1 MLAIDPC
8 AHLRQLVQELYVFRD
23 TYLSTSLDGN
33 LFSGKE
39 SDVIKLLKPQNV
51 DLQKHLTELIRNV
64 AEAFNSK
71 PDLIQDRLDKVLRA
85 ADQCESSL
93 TATSFSDMAQLYYL
107 RGRAFNVLS
116 AEETQPGQSQAKS
129 CLLKALKLDPNLSD
143 AWCELAEV
151 SWMEGDPESAIA
163 PLRSALKHDPKH
175 SESLWRLSMLLRQLH
190 GEDNKKAK
198 EALLAPSPD
207 AADVLNLLPPLDATS
222 FPSCLTENTSK
233 DPSKASTT
241 SLLLSVRLAHA
252 AVKAAPTN
260 GRAWEC
266 LGNALLTTFLTG
278 SPSSDAL
285 VNRCLAA
292 FAQAARDP
300 CVAMAP
306 HFHYNRG
313 VACHYQDKFSEA
325 IVSWFRASLLDPA
338 WPAPRT
344 YVLRLTSTLRRIA
357 DEMAGVGATAKA
369 RRRLQE
375 LIQPLAAC
383 LKVCRNQAVPS
394 SGNSGEADETPRR
407 KVQKST
413 CAALTR
419 LLGPFFNEDQLAD
432 SSVAVSRQGRP
443 KTLSASAELLKCQLR
458 LFNDLQ
464 TGSNVGS
471 VCCGRVVTSL
481 PSDSDLVLNLLCV
494 DAEGSLMVL
503 RIYHIGKG
511 VGPVVKDVLAIPDP
525 YVEECNVS
533 ADLLRLVLTFD
544 ACTVAEGAGG
554 NSESDDADDDGV
566 VNSPALSSALQHLS
580 DIHLRLIRV
589 PTPSVLCV
597 NGRRIG
603 RSWTAPVV
611 LKNVF
616 FTCV

>member
-1 MLAIDPC
+1 MAATDSC
-8 AHLRQLVQELYVFRD
+8 AQLRQLVQELYIFRD
-23 TYLSTSLDGN
+23 TYLCTTLDGN
-33 LFSGKE
+33 LFTGKE
-39 SDVIKLLKPQNV
+39 SDVVKIFQPQNA
-51 DLQKHLTELIRNV
+51 DLQQRLTELIRNV
-64 AEAFNSK
+64 AQAFNSK
-71 PDLIQDRLDKVLRA
+71 PDLIQKRLHEVLRA
-85 ADQCESSL
+85 VDQCESSL
-93 TATSFSDMAQLYYL
+93 TSSASSDLAQLYYL
-107 RGRAFNVLS
+107 QGRALNVLS
-116 AEETQPGQSQAKS
+116 AEEETPTGQSQARS
-129 CLLKALKLDPNLSD
+129 NLLKSLKLDPNLSD

-151 SWMEGDPESAIA
+151 SWMEGDPESAIG
-163 PLRSALKHDPKH
+163 PLRSALKHDPRH

-190 GEDNKKAK
+190 GEDNSKAK

-207 AADVLNLLPPLDATS
+207 AADVLNLLSPLDICDTASSPT
-222 FPSCLTENTSK
+222 
-233 DPSKASTT
+233 DDASKASTT

-313 VACHYQDKFSEA
+313 VAWHYQDKFSEA
-325 IVSWFRASLLDPA
+325 ILSWFRASLLDPA

-344 YVLRLTSTLRRIA
+344 YAMRLTSTLRRIA
-357 DEMAGVGATAKA
+357 DEMAGVGASAKA

-383 LKVCRNQAVPS
+383 LQVCRKQTALAT
-394 SGNSGEADETPRR
+394 GNSGDADEAPRV
-407 KVQKST
+407 KVQKTT

-419 LLGPFFNEDQLAD
+419 LLGPFFNEGQVAGPSAVASTQRRQKALSVSAD
-432 SSVAVSRQGRP
+432 
-443 KTLSASAELLKCQLR
+443 LLKCQLR

-481 PSDSDLVLNLLCV
+481 PCDSDLVLNLLCV

-511 VGPVVKDVLAIPDP
+511 VGPAVKDVLAVPDP
-525 YVEECNVS
+525 YVEECDVS

-554 NSESDDADDDGV
+554 NSESDDAEGDDAATVGP
-566 VNSPALSSALQHLS
+566 PAVPSHLS
-580 DIHLRLIRV
+580 DIRLRLIRV

-597 NGRRIG
+597 NGRRVG
-603 RSWTAPVV
+603 RAWTAPVM

>member
-1 MLAIDPC
+1 MAICCHGGNGSTSFFVGCEKGSGIRAAAAIALVCIVRCLPS
-8 AHLRQLVQELYVFRD
+8 AHL
-23 TYLSTSLDGN
+23 
-33 LFSGKE
+33 
-39 SDVIKLLKPQNV
+39 
-51 DLQKHLTELIRNV
+51 
-64 AEAFNSK
+64 AFLPCSHT
-71 PDLIQDRLDKVLRA
+71 PAL
-85 ADQCESSL
+85 
-93 TATSFSDMAQLYYL
+93 
-107 RGRAFNVLS
+107 NVLS
-116 AEETQPGQSQAKS
+116 AEDETSTGQSQARS
-129 CLLKALKLDPNLSD
+129 NLLKSLKLDPNLSD

-151 SWMEGDPESAIA
+151 SWMEGDPESAIG
-163 PLRSALKHDPKH
+163 PLRSALKHDPRH

-190 GEDNKKAK
+190 GEDNSKAK

-207 AADVLNLLPPLDATS
+207 AADVLNLLPPLDICDTASSSSSST
-222 FPSCLTENTSK
+222 
-233 DPSKASTT
+233 DDASKASTT

-278 SPSSDAL
+278 RPSSDAL

-313 VACHYQDKFSEA
+313 VAWHYQDNFSEA
-325 IVSWFRASLLDPA
+325 ILSWFRASLLDPA

-344 YVLRLTSTLRRIA
+344 YAMRLTSTLRRIA
-357 DEMAGVGATAKA
+357 DEMAGVGASAKA

-383 LKVCRNQAVPS
+383 LQVCRKETAVP
-394 SGNSGEADETPRR
+394 SGNSGDADEAPR
-407 KVQKST
+407 KVQKTT

-419 LLGPFFNEDQLAD
+419 LLGPFFNEGQVAAPSAAANTQRRQKALSVSAD
-432 SSVAVSRQGRP
+432 
-443 KTLSASAELLKCQLR
+443 LLKCQLR

-481 PSDSDLVLNLLCV
+481 PCDSDLVLNLLCV
-494 DAEGSLMVL
+494 DAESSLMVL

-511 VGPVVKDVLAIPDP
+511 VGPAVKDVLTVPDP
-525 YVEECNVS
+525 YVEECDVS

-554 NSESDDADDDGV
+554 NSESDDAEGDGP
-566 VNSPALSSALQHLS
+566 PAVPAPLPHLS
-580 DIHLRLIRV
+580 DIRLRLIRV

-597 NGRRIG
+597 NGRRVG
-603 RSWTAPVV
+603 RAWTAPVM